1 METYRWIWA
10 LLTISSLAWYST
22 ITIYIA
28 FKGLIDIKQMLK
40 NLGRGEFDAEH
51 HGGEQ
56 SVPN

>member
-40 NLGRGEFDAEH
+40 KLGRGEFDAEH
-51 HGGEQ
+51 YGGE
-56 SVPN
+56 